1 MNQTYICKGVYF
13 TLGIEMFI
21 LDTQQLLRG
30 DVVLTAETRMRS
42 KAVRKATKSSFSH
55 AILYL
60 GSSSY
65 IHSDGA
71 GVHSGN
77 TQRLLFAEQSQAQV
91 LRLCNRQDTQ
101 ITAICMFARGQVG
114 KEYSVPEAVR
124 SKIERNKTSSA
135 RSNRQFCSRLVSQA
149 YANAGISIVNNP
161 DYCYPQDIA
170 NSPLMMQV
178 NNCVREATT
187 EEIEFAN
194 SPSLLDKQTEITNA
208 ILKSVRALTG
218 SDIQTFEQISAHLF
232 QNSLH
237 DNEITKIFQESGYL
251 DLWKIDVIKNPWHY
265 NPQLFLELGILPS
278 QKLEFAKVQ
287 CDGAIRQL
295 EQFKFMYSQF
305 MHLWQ
310 KKQLRY
316 FLINIELYRH
326 LIRLTKDRIAAAEH
340 VLQCLT
346 HHDNR
351 HD

>member
-1 MNQTYICKGVYF
+1 
-13 TLGIEMFI
+13 MFI
-21 LDTQQLLRG
+21 LDTHKLLPG
-30 DVVLTAETRMRS
+30 DVVLTAETRIRS

-60 GSSSY
+60 GGSSY

-77 TQRLLFAEQSQAQV
+77 TQRLLFPEQSQAQV

-101 ITAICMFARGQVG
+101 IAAICMFARTQIG

-124 SKIERNKTSSA
+124 SKIERNRISTA
-135 RSNRQFCSRLVSQA
+135 RLNRQFCSRLVSQA

-170 NSPLMMQV
+170 DSLLMMQV

-187 EEIEFAN
+187 EETEFATSA
-194 SPSLLDKQTEITNA
+194 SPLDKQTEITNA

-232 QNSLH
+232 ENSLH
-237 DNEITKIFQESGYL
+237 DNAITKIVQESGYL
-251 DLWKIDVIKNPWHY
+251 DFWKIDVIKNPWHY
-265 NPQLFLELGILPS
+265 DPELFLGLNIPPS
-278 QKLEFAKVQ
+278 QKLEVAKAQ
-287 CDGAIRQL
+287 RDGATSQL
-295 EQFKFMYSQF
+295 DQFKFMYSQF
-305 MHLWQ
+305 MQLWQ

-316 FLINIELYRH
+316 FALNIALYRNLIEL
-326 LIRLTKDRIAAAEH
+326 TEARIAAAEYA
-340 VLQCLT
+340 LA
-346 HHDNR
+346 NA
-351 HD
+351 

>member
-1 MNQTYICKGVYF
+1 
-13 TLGIEMFI
+13 MFI
-21 LDTQQLLRG
+21 LDTQKLLPG
-30 DVVLTAETRMRS
+30 DVVLTAETTMRS
-42 KAVRKATKSSFSH
+42 KAVRKATTSSFSH

-60 GSSSY
+60 GSNSY
-65 IHSDGA
+65 IHSDGT

-77 TQRLLFAEQSQAQV
+77 TQRLLFSEQFQAQV

-101 ITAICMFARGQVG
+101 IEAICMFARRQVG

-124 SKIERNKTSSA
+124 SKTERNKTYSIA

-149 YANAGISIVNNP
+149 YANAKIYIVKNS

-170 NSPLMMQV
+170 DSPLMMQV
-178 NNCVREATT
+178 DNCVREATP
-187 EEIEFAN
+187 EEIQFAN
-194 SPSLLDKQTEITNA
+194 SDSLLDKQTEITNA

-251 DLWKIDVIKNPWHY
+251 DLWKIDVDKNSWRY
-265 NPQLFLELGILPS
+265 DPQIFLGLDISPS
-278 QKLEFAKVQ
+278 QKLESAKEQ
-287 CDGAIRQL
+287 CNGARPQL
-295 EQFKFMYSQF
+295 KQFKFMYSQF

-316 FLINIELYRH
+316 FAINIELYYK
-326 LIRLTKDRIAAAEH
+326 LIWLTEVRIATAEH

-346 HHDNR
+346 HHSTGSAQKTAQTGEFKR
-351 HD
+351 